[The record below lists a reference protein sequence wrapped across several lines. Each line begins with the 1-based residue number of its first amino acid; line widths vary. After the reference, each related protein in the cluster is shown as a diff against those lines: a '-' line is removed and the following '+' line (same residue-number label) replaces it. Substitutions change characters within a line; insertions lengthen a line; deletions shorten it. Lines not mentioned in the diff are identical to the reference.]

1 MSLLVLWIEFIF
13 ILFLIYISG
22 ERLSFYGDR
31 LSSRIGISEGLIGV
45 TLISAVTS
53 LPELFTG
60 ISAVNIVKD
69 NNMLFGEIL
78 GSCIFN
84 LTIVSIMS
92 FALKKSNLFTIISK
106 RFKKTSLL
114 TGGLLLSVAFFLK
127 VRFPSIGFIGL
138 QSIIIT
144 FFYFGILKIIYNK
157 EFKPVDKE
165 EKSSE
170 SLLNIV
176 LKFSIASVVII
187 ATGLY
192 LPVLA
197 KKIAIKMD
205 WTSTFMG
212 LLFIAM
218 ITSLPELVVSYSAA
232 KRGFFGIAIGNIFGS
247 IIFNILI
254 LSIVD
259 IFYIKGTIWKI
270 ESWSNFWTAVVVGG
284 ISIFAAFSG
293 KIIKSRI
300 SQIIVSL
307 IIIILYILVLSIS
320 FVS

>member
-1 MSLLVLWIEFIF
+1 MSLVLLWLEFIV
-13 ILFLIYISG
+13 ILGLIYLSG
-22 ERLSFYGDR
+22 EKLSIYGDR
-31 LSSRIGISEGLIGV
+31 LSSRVGISEGLIGV

-92 FALKKSNLFTIISK
+92 FALKKSNLFTIISEK
-106 RFKKTSLL
+106 FKKTSLL
-114 TGGLLLSVAFFLK
+114 TGLLLFSVALFL
-127 VRFPSIGFIGL
+127 RINLPSIGFLGL
-138 QSIIIT
+138 QSILIAI
-144 FFYFGILKIIYNK
+144 FYFLILKIIYK
-157 EFKPVDKE
+157 REFKPTGE
-165 EKSSE
+165 NEKSSE
-170 SLLNIV
+170 SLSNII

-187 ATGLY
+187 ITGLY

-197 KKIAIKMD
+197 KKIAIGMN

-218 ITSLPELVVSYSAA
+218 VTSLPELVVSYSAA
-232 KRGFFGIAIGNIFGS
+232 KRGFYGIAIGNIFGS

-259 IFYIKGTIWKI
+259 LFYLKGTIWKV
-270 ESWSNFWTAVVVGG
+270 ESWSNFWTAIVVGI
-284 ISIFAAFSG
+284 ISVFAAFSG
-293 KIIKSRI
+293 KIVKNRA
-300 SQIIVSL
+300 SQVIVSL
-307 IIIILYILVLSIS
+307 FIIILYIIVLSLSFIS
-320 FVS
+320 